1 MEQAARRRYI
11 SRLGSI
17 IWLVGL
23 VVGVGLG
30 VAAAVGLLELAS
42 GV

>member
-23 VVGVGLG
+23 VIGIGFG
-30 VAAAVGLLELAS
+30 VAAAIGLLGITAR
-42 GV
+42 V